1 MKKILKIIG
10 IILLVLGLIQLIP
23 VDRNNPPVKGN
34 EDFVKIFNTPSTVQ
48 EILKSA
54 CYDCHSNET
63 IYPDY
68 AYIAPISWAIKDHIN
83 EAREH
88 LNFSVWATY
97 NKDLKKN
104 MLENAIADLEQNRM
118 PMAGYMVYHP
128 NSRLSD
134 AQKKLVIRYLSD
146 ILKSE
151 KY

>member
-10 IILLVLGLIQLIP
+10 IILLVLGLSQLIP

-83 EAREH
+83 EGREH

-104 MLENAIADLEQNRM
+104 MLENAIGRA
-118 PMAGYMVYHP
+118 
-128 NSRLSD
+128 SD
-134 AQKKLVIRYLSD
+134 EMGDCFQLLMKKCFD
-146 ILKSE
+146 E
-151 KY
+151 KKFS